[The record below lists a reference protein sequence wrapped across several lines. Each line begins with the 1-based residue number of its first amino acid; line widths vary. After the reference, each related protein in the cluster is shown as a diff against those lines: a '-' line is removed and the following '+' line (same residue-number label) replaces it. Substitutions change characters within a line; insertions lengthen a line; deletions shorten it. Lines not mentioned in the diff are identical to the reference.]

1 MNAITILFA
10 LGVLLLAVE
19 VFVPGMVLGVLGG
32 LALMGGVI
40 IAFMN
45 FGVSGGMGAFG
56 AALALVTV
64 VLIVE
69 FVVLP
74 RTKLGKRMF
83 LTTNVQGTSQPP
95 VAELSVVGKSAVAL
109 TSLVPSGYVSIE
121 GKRYDAFSQSG
132 HVEKGESLRVLGMD
146 NFRVIVTKS

>member
-1 MNAITILFA
+1 
-10 LGVLLLAVE
+10 
-19 VFVPGMVLGVLGG
+19 
-32 LALMGGVI
+32 
-40 IAFMN
+40 
-45 FGVSGGMGAFG
+45 
-56 AALALVTV
+56 
-64 VLIVE
+64 
-69 FVVLP
+69 
-74 RTKLGKRMF
+74 MF
-83 LTTNVQGTSQPP
+83 LTTNVHGTSQPP